1 MPEPFEAVAR
11 KRDHYL
17 QIMHKAQRLNDQVLI
32 QLILKK
38 MACLG
43 LTNAVTTASGC
54 TVIPFPSVHYAAE
67 PRRYEPTSWW
77 TLFKLTLAI
86 PGSVLALFLVSY
98 FRWGPGIY

>member
-1 MPEPFEAVAR
+1 MPEPFEAVAC

-17 QIMHKAQRLNDQVLI
+17 QIMYKAQRLNDQVLI

-38 MACLG
+38 LARLG
-43 LTNAVTTASGC
+43 LTNAITTASGC
-54 TVIPFPSVHYAAE
+54 TVIPFPSVHDAAE

-98 FRWGPGIY
+98 FRWGPGIH